1 MVDVIKIS
9 LWNKE
14 VGALSWNPKRN
25 YAAFEFFPDFIES
38 TSWDVSPLFM
48 PLKNSTNRI
57 YTFPRLNEETFK
69 GLPGMLSD
77 VLPDDFGNRL
87 IDQWLMLNNI
97 PKAQFT
103 PLDRLCYIG
112 TRGMG
117 ALEFQPSKMVGAKKA
132 SVLEVDKLVTLAQKV
147 LSSREQLS
155 MTMTETEDLN
165 ELIKVGTSAGGQRA
179 KAIIAYNATTNEIR
193 SGQTE
198 VPKGFEHYLFKFD
211 GVNDVSL
218 GDPQGYGRIEYAYY
232 LMALD
237 CGITMNTSQLFEEH
251 NRAHF
256 MTKRFDRGDDGEK
269 IHMQTLC
276 SLAHFDYKAPGVYSY
291 ENAFEVMRRL
301 NLPHTDAIELYK
313 RMLLNV
319 MARNQDDHTKN
330 ISFLMNKEGTWK
342 LAPAYD
348 ITYSYNP
355 TGIWTSAHQ
364 MTINGKR
371 GEFSLND
378 LMAVGSKISYKKSRE
393 AIQEIVEVVGNFKH
407 YAQQAGVPRAQ
418 AKTLQKAF
426 RLQWN

>member
-1 MVDVIKIS
+1 MVDVIKIT
-9 LWNKE
+9 LWGQE
-14 VGALSWNPKRN
+14 LGALSWDADKK
-25 YAAFEFFPDFIES
+25 YASFEFFSDFLRS
-38 TSWDVSPLFM
+38 NLDVSPIHM
-48 PLKNSTNRI
+48 PILNAEKRI
-57 YTFPRLNEETFK
+57 YSFPRLNEDTYK

-87 IDQWLMLNNI
+87 IDQWLLLNDI

-117 ALEFQPSKMVGAKKA
+117 ALEFQPARNIGKKI
-132 SVLEVDKLVTLAQKV
+132 SSTVEIDKLVTLAQKV
-147 LSSREQLS
+147 LSSREKIELNIS
-155 MTMTETEDLN
+155 ETEHLN

-179 KAIIAYNATTNEIR
+179 KAIIAFNSATNEIR
-193 SGQTE
+193 SGQTN

-237 CGITMNTSQLFEEH
+237 CGIDMEHSRLFEEH

-256 MTKRFDRGDDGEK
+256 MTKRFDRLPNNEK
-269 IHMQTLC
+269 LHMQTLC
-276 SLAHFDYKAPGVYSY
+276 SLAHFDYKSPGAYSY
-291 ENAFEVMRRL
+291 ENAFEIMRQLR
-301 NLPHTDAIELYK
+301 LPHQDAIQLYK

-319 MARNQDDHTKN
+319 IARNQDDHTKN
-330 ISFLMNKEGTWK
+330 ISFLMDKQGVWK

-355 TGIWTSAHQ
+355 TGIWTSMHQ
-364 MTINGKR
+364 MSINGKR
-371 GEFSLND
+371 DDFRLSD
-378 LMAVGSKISYKKSRE
+378 LLKVGDKISYKNSK
-393 AIQEIVEVVGNFKH
+393 AEIAQILEVVHNWSH
-407 YAQQAGVPRAQ
+407 YANKAGIPIEQA
-418 AKTLQKAF
+418 AKLQKAF
-426 RLQWN
+426 RTNL